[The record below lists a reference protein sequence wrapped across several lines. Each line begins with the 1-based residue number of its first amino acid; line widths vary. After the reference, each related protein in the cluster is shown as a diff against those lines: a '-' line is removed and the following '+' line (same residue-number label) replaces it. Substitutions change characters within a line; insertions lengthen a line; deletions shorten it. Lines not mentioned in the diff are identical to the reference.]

1 MNKSTIF
8 NNSNSFG
15 SALILGQT
23 NTGKSFL
30 VKDCAKLF
38 VNKNL
43 FVYND
48 REQKFS
54 RFISPS
60 KITYVSKI
68 DELRNVPCQSVL
80 ILEDL
85 INLQN
90 SDVEVL
96 RELLNYDTH
105 HKQLYI
111 FLLAHHIFKTKLYS
125 MLPFFNIL
133 VFTNNASNL
142 IIVKHSLLQF
152 SIENEKILRILSRF
166 KKLCKEKNFG
176 YFVFNTK
183 KQNILFFQNLHSTP
197 LPVFLNTDDAD
208 NKSHKNELNNSDAHV
223 SDLHSR
229 FNNIAQN
236 FKNSSA
242 AKSLFCIIIKSIPAR
257 HLREI
262 DFSFEFQYSNGKKG
276 RVSIVDFIA
285 TLLDDSE
292 TLVVSSEMH
301 FFNEYLKSKCCIPL
315 VLVKNKLFC

>member
-1 MNKSTIF
+1 MSRPTIF
-8 NNSNSFG
+8 NNSANFG

-30 VKDCAKLF
+30 VKDCAKHF
-38 VNKNL
+38 VDKNL

-54 RFISPS
+54 RFIHPS

-68 DELRNVPCQSVL
+68 DELKNVPLHSVL

-85 INLQN
+85 INLQKK
-90 SDVEVL
+90 DLEVL

-105 HKQLYI
+105 HKKLYI
-111 FLLAHHIFKTKLYS
+111 FLIAHHIFKTKLYS
-125 MLPFFNIL
+125 LLPSFNII

-152 SIENEKILRILSRF
+152 SFENEKILRIISQF
-166 KKLCKEKNFG
+166 KKLCKEKKFG

-183 KQNILFFQNLHSTP
+183 KHNLLFFQQLNSTP
-197 LPVFLNTDDAD
+197 LAVFLNTDD
-208 NKSHKNELNNSDAHV
+208 SECHKTGNNSTNDTGN
-223 SDLHSR
+223 SNNLDLR
-229 FNNIAQN
+229 FSNIAQN
-236 FKNSSA
+236 FKNSIG
-242 AKSLFCIIIKSIPAR
+242 AKSLFSIIVKSIPSR

-262 DFSFEFQYSNGKKG
+262 DFTFEFQYSNGKKG

-285 TLLDDSE
+285 TMLLE
-292 TLVVSSEMH
+292 TEKTPTSEMI
-301 FFNEYLKSKCCIPL
+301 FFNEYLKSKCCIPS
-315 VLVKNKLFC
+315 VLVKNTLFS